1 MRKIRLL
8 TAAMAIIV
16 LMPMLMS
23 CSSGKKSSNVVKAD
37 DPWYETTRFE
47 ITRDLKPG
55 SQIGANLITAA
66 GDRIYSLYCYSNDM
80 WGSSK
85 TVLDVYDLDGNNV
98 IHQTI
103 DYPEGVYFTSVY
115 SIAVDS
121 EEDKINAVVHYGSG
135 VVQPD
140 YAFITVDAVTGEVT
154 DMKPFFN
161 EETKKVVHSGAGVF
175 SINYVGEYA
184 VAILNDD
191 YNGGMM
197 TWQLLLFKD
206 NEIVTEFDLS
216 ALSVSFFDSF
226 SIDKGTDTMFAVGY
240 EKGELI
246 TMEFDIN
253 NGQLKGKNAFE
264 NTGDDSF
271 NIGEYTVTANG
282 DMCKIDSLGNIVK
295 VDPDTMTPQ
304 TVIDTNWY
312 TPYFLSSN
320 TTEDAFVFDSS
331 FSSGVLSCNEDRAI
345 ILDIEYISYG
355 FDESESN
362 LYIRVLKKADTN
374 PHAGKEIIEL
384 ALPPNTGVSDYL
396 AKAIYEF
403 NKTDNEY
410 LIRVWDKYKSGFVA
424 GKITTTASEDD
435 QKTYE
440 MIQDLKGDDAPDI
453 AIGIQ
458 KNYAMRDDVFMDL
471 SDFLEPE
478 VLEKQFTNIIEAGR
492 IGGKLYFLPVSLEL
506 EGLVTNVDLLEPGA
520 AGITFEDF
528 DKLINEDMDGFSPY
542 DYPGALVYNRRTFF
556 LSCIDTKSAIEG
568 ETIDFGTEQ
577 FRVAAEYARDNFEYE
592 DETQIPSDY
601 QYDFS
606 RYRGECYYTK
616 INDYLDYVHACN
628 KESGSYRLI
637 GTPSVDAT
645 GPRFKAL
652 ETISVS
658 VTTDVEDGC
667 KKFINYLFSG
677 SHLHTDDYTFRQI
690 VTNKEIMSKDIEN
703 LTVANNEAYDR
714 YLGSVQ
720 SGAFRPAPGLD
731 KVTGDK
737 HSTDDMR
744 ESFIESLGTI
754 SIYYYEDY
762 QIVQFALEELAPYYA
777 GYRTLDDV
785 IMYMNDRTTK
795 YIREM

>member
-1 MRKIRLL
+1 MRKIRFL
-8 TAAMAIIV
+8 AVAMAIVI

-37 DPWYETTRFE
+37 DPWYETTRFKLE
-47 ITRDLKPG
+47 KNLKPYSMEG
-55 SQIGANLITAA
+55 GTQIASSDDKIITV
-66 GDRIYSLYCYSNDM
+66 YCYSNDM
-80 WGSSK
+80 WGSSI
-85 TVLDVYDLDGNNV
+85 TIIDVYDFDGNRVNHKAV
-98 IHQTI
+98 E
-103 DYPEGVYFTSVY
+103 YPEGIYFTSVY
-115 SIAVDS
+115 SMTVDP
-121 EEDKINAVVHYGSG
+121 EGKQINAIVHYGSG

-140 YAFITVDAVTGEVT
+140 FAFITIDAETGAVTNL
-154 DMKPFFN
+154 KPFFTD
-161 EETKKVVHSGAGVF
+161 EVKKLSKSGGVF
-175 SINYVGEYA
+175 NIFYLGEYA
-184 VAILNDD
+184 VALLDSN
-191 YNGGMM
+191 YTGGMQN
-197 TWQLLLFKD
+197 WQILLFKD
-206 NEIVTEFDLS
+206 DEVVTGLDLS
-216 ALSVSFFDSF
+216 TLSVSYFDGF
-226 SIDKGTDTMFAVGY
+226 SIDKNTDTLYAVGY

-253 NGQLKGKNAFE
+253 NGQLKGKNSFE

-271 NIGEYTVTANG
+271 NIAEYSATSDG
-282 DMCKIDSLGNIVK
+282 DLVKIDSLGNIMK
-295 VDPDTMTPQ
+295 VDLDTMTPQ

-312 TPYFLSSN
+312 TPYFLSSS
-320 TTEDAFVFDSS
+320 TTEDPFVFDSS

-345 ILDIEYISYG
+345 ILDMEYISYG

-362 LYIRVLKKADTN
+362 LYLRVLKKADTN

-384 ALPPNTGVSDYL
+384 ALPPNQGVSVYL
-396 AKAIYEF
+396 AEAIYEF

-410 LIRVWDKYKSGFVA
+410 LIRVWDKYKSGFVI
-424 GKITTTASEDD
+424 GRISTTASEDD
-435 QKTYE
+435 QKVYE

-492 IGGKLYFLPVSLEL
+492 IDGKLYFLPVTLEI
-506 EGLVTNVDLLEPGA
+506 EGLVTNVDLLEQGA
-520 AGITFEDF
+520 VGITFEDF

-542 DYPGALVYNRRTFF
+542 DYPGATVYNRRTFF

-577 FRVAAEYARDNFEYE
+577 FRAAAEYARDNFEFA
-592 DETQIPSDY
+592 DETEITSEY
-601 QYDFS
+601 RYDFS

-616 INDYLDYVHACN
+616 IDDYLDYVHACN
-628 KESGSYRLI
+628 KEKNSYRII

-658 VTTDVEDGC
+658 ATTDVEGGC
-667 KKFINYLFSG
+667 RKFLNYLFSG
-677 SHLHTDDYTFRQI
+677 SHLYNDDYTFRQI

-703 LTVANNEAYDR
+703 LTVVNDEAYDR

-720 SGAFRPAPGLD
+720 SGAFRPVTGLD
-731 KVTGDK
+731 KATGDK
-737 HSTDDMR
+737 HSTEDMR
-744 ESFIESLGTI
+744 ESFLESLGSI

-762 QIVQFALEELAPYYA
+762 TIVQFTLEELAPYYA
-777 GYRTLDDV
+777 GDRTLDDV
-785 IMYMNDRTTK
+785 IMYLNDRTTK